1 MTYRQQFNRK
11 YGFKPDASHSLE
23 EIADLTGYDL
33 EGLETIQRKGEG
45 AYYSN
50 PESVRPHIQSAVEWG
65 RARVYSAVM
74 GGKARRIDKS
84 HLELGSDGEK
94 LRGKRMVRRTME

>member
-23 EIADLTGYDL
+23 EIADLTGQPL
-33 EGLETIQRKGEG
+33 EGLRTILRKGEG

-50 PESVRPHIQSAVEWG
+50 PQSVRPHIQSAREWG
-65 RARVYSAVM
+65 MARVYSAVM
-74 GGKARRIDKS
+74 GGKAQRVDAS

-94 LRGKRMVRRTME
+94 LRGKNIVK

>member
-23 EIADLTGYDL
+23 EIASLTGQPL
-33 EGLETIQRKGEG
+33 EGLRTILRKGEG

-50 PESVRPHIQSAVEWG
+50 PQSVRPHIQSAREWG
-65 RARVYSAVM
+65 MARVYSAVM
-74 GGKARRIDKS
+74 GGKAQRVDAS
-84 HLELGSDGEK
+84 HLELGSDSSSFK
-94 LRGKRMVRRTME
+94 GKNILHK